1 MIFNI
6 FLLVSIWKTNQDR
19 KASLKTTIL
28 LSIHDMI
35 STSFQTILMLFFT
48 NYHVQDCNMSD
59 SLLSIN
65 IYLSQLNTSLMCF
78 ISLDRYLHVKLSTRY
93 QRQLKNRVSIVSLIT
108 GIMWPLSQLIS
119 SNIRSSIVIKF
130 ITGVV

>member
-65 IYLSQLNTSLMCF
+65 ICLSQLNTSLMCF
-78 ISLDRYLHVKLSTRY
+78 ISLDRYLHVKLSKRY

-108 GIMWPLSQLIS
+108 AIMWPLSQLIS

>member
-35 STSFQTILMLFFT
+35 STSFQTILMLFFR

-65 IYLSQLNTSLMCF
+65 IYLSQLNTSLMSF
-78 ISLDRYLHVKLSTRY
+78 ISLDRYLHVKLSKRY

-119 SNIRSSIVIKF
+119 SNIRTLS
-130 ITGVV
+130 

>member
-35 STSFQTILMLFFT
+35 STSFQTILMLFFR

-65 IYLSQLNTSLMCF
+65 IYLSQLNTSLMSF

-119 SNIRSSIVIKF
+119 SNIRTLS
-130 ITGVV
+130 

>member
-28 LSIHDMI
+28 LSIHDII
-35 STSFQTILMLFFT
+35 STSFQTILMLFFR

-65 IYLSQLNTSLMCF
+65 IYLSQLNTSLMSF

-119 SNIRSSIVIKF
+119 SNIRTLS
-130 ITGVV
+130 

>member
-35 STSFQTILMLFFT
+35 STSFQTILMLFFR

-59 SLLSIN
+59 SVLSIN
-65 IYLSQLNTSLMCF
+65 IYLSQLNTSLMSF

-119 SNIRSSIVIKF
+119 SNIRTLS
-130 ITGVV
+130 

>member
-65 IYLSQLNTSLMCF
+65 IYLSQLNTSLMSF

-108 GIMWPLSQLIS
+108 AIMWPLSQLIS

>member
-65 IYLSQLNTSLMCF
+65 IYLSQLNPSLMSF

-119 SNIRSSIVIKF
+119 SNIRTLS
-130 ITGVV
+130 

>member
-35 STSFQTILMLFFT
+35 STSFQTILMLFFR

-65 IYLSQLNTSLMCF
+65 IYLSQLNTSLMSF
-78 ISLDRYLHVKLSTRY
+78 ISLDRYLHVKLSKRY

-119 SNIRSSIVIKF
+119 SNIRSLS
-130 ITGVV
+130 

>member
-28 LSIHDMI
+28 LSVHDMI

-65 IYLSQLNTSLMCF
+65 ICLSQLNTSLMCF
-78 ISLDRYLHVKLSTRY
+78 ISLDRYLHVKLSKRY

-108 GIMWPLSQLIS
+108 AIMWPLSQLIS